1 MSERDTN
8 AEREFERRAKEAF
21 DRSAAELD
29 AATRSRLTQAR
40 YRALEELRPKG
51 SRLGLRWPLAPVGVL
66 ATVALAAFLVLWQAP
81 PPTPSDEGLATA
93 SLNDLEIL
101 LGEDDVD
108 LEMLDEELEFYAWL
122 EEQPEFTASSAAGD
136 GVG

>member
-1 MSERDTN
+1 MNERDTQS
-8 AEREFERRAKEAF
+8 EFERRAKEAF

-40 YRALEELRPKG
+40 YRALEELQPQG
-51 SRLGLRWPLAPVGVL
+51 SPQRSGWSLAPVGVL
-66 ATVALAAFLVLWQAP
+66 ATVALAAWLVLWQAP
-81 PPTPSDEGLATA
+81 PVVDAGLDATPLA
-93 SLNDLEIL
+93 DLEIL
-101 LGEDDVD
+101 LGEED

-122 EEQPEFTASSAAGD
+122 EDQPEFAAPAASD